1 MSEIQKTTNQLQRSD
16 TQFKSL
22 IPSITG
28 LTATQ
33 KAILSFYDEPK
44 IKTLNIVDFDQEIEK
59 SILEAYITKGFTSN
73 ATDVKHYAVSV
84 CKFVKLEKKHFTVKD
99 VKTAIGLGARG
110 DFKKDNDLNVISP
123 EMLITWIRRYDEQVR
138 KDAIHALQKQIEKEE
153 EKHQEEKRIKGENDL
168 KLSICGYYAEYL
180 SGKSLLEIFS
190 SFAYPENAIANIYNF
205 LDRLEL
211 IEIDKEFKWLLYN
224 ESKKE
229 LQREEVEKQEKINQ
243 IESQTGFRLSQV
255 IESES
260 SFETRIIT
268 RSKCNALKEQFDIW
282 KGNGIKSLS
291 KILEEIK

>member
-1 MSEIQKTTNQLQRSD
+1 MSNEIQKNNNQLQKSD
-16 TQFKSL
+16 TQYKSL

-44 IKTLNIVDFDQEIEK
+44 IKTLSIVDFDQEIEK

-73 ATDVKHYAVSV
+73 PTDVKHYALSV

-110 DFKKDNDLNVISP
+110 DFKKDNDLNIISP

-138 KDAIHALQKQIEKEE
+138 KDAIHALQKHIEKEE

-168 KLSICGYYAEYL
+168 KVSICGYYQEYL
-180 SGKSLLEIFS
+180 TGKPLEEIFK
-190 SFAYPENAIANIYNF
+190 FTPYYENAVENIYRF
-205 LDRLEL
+205 LDRLGVIAIDNDFKNL
-211 IEIDKEFKWLLYN
+211 ILE

-229 LQREEVEKQEKINQ
+229 IQKEPLTDPNDFFQRVVESN
-243 IESQTGFRLSQV
+243 
-255 IESES
+255 S
-260 SFETRIIT
+260 SFETRVIT
-268 RSKCNALKEQFDIW
+268 RARCKALKEQFDIW
-282 KGNGIKSLS
+282 KGNKVESLN
-291 KILEEIK
+291 KILEERK

>member
-1 MSEIQKTTNQLQRSD
+1 MSEIQKTNNQLQRSD
-16 TQFKSL
+16 TQYKSL

-44 IKTLNIVDFDQEIEK
+44 IKSLNIVDFDQEIEK

-73 ATDVKHYAVSV
+73 PTDVKHYALSV

-110 DFKKDNDLNVISP
+110 DFKKDNDLNIISP

-153 EKHQEEKRIKGENDL
+153 EKNQEERRVKGEQGL
-168 KLSICGYYAEYL
+168 KLSICGYYQEYL
-180 SGKSLLEIFS
+180 TGKSLEEIFS
-190 SFAYPENAIANIYNF
+190 FTPYYENAVENIYRF
-205 LDRLEL
+205 LDKLGL
-211 IEIDKEFKWLLYN
+211 IEIDNDFKKLILE

-229 LQREEVEKQEKINQ
+229 IKKEPLTDPNDIFQRF
-243 IESQTGFRLSQV
+243 IESN
-255 IESES
+255 S
-260 SFETRIIT
+260 SFETRVIT
-268 RSKCNALKEQFDIW
+268 RARCKGLKEQFDIW
-282 KGNGIKSLS
+282 KGNGIESLS
-291 KILEEIK
+291 KILEERK

>member
-1 MSEIQKTTNQLQRSD
+1 MSEIQKTTNQLQKSD

-110 DFKKDNDLNVISP
+110 DFKKDNDLNIISP

-153 EKHQEEKRIKGENDL
+153 EKHQEEKRIKGEQDL
-168 KLSICGYYAEYL
+168 KLSICGYYQEYR
-180 SGKSLLEIFS
+180 SGKTLEEIFK
-190 SFAYPENAIANIYNF
+190 FTPYYENAVENIYRF
-205 LDRLEL
+205 LDRLGV
-211 IEIDKEFKWLLYN
+211 ITIDNEFKKLIHLESTN
-224 ESKKE
+224 EIKKE
-229 LQREEVEKQEKINQ
+229 PLNDPNDIFQRFVESNN
-243 IESQTGFRLSQV
+243 
-255 IESES
+255 
-260 SFETRIIT
+260 SFETRVIT
-268 RSKCNALKEQFDIW
+268 RARCKALKEQFDIW
-282 KGNGIKSLS
+282 IGEGIESIN
-291 KILEEIK
+291 KILEERK